1 MQITMET
8 VNQLLDIDTHE
19 IKSKILEYRELWEPR
34 SKDYP
39 FYTLGKSAYLDG
51 KTRAYLKDSAWLNEI
66 LISNFSEMYEV
77 VLEYL
82 SDFYEEP
89 VYLAHDLALP
99 GFHIFPSDP
108 KFLTIAGKWHMDF
121 PHTTLELGD
130 NNPSAFTLPIE
141 LPVSGGGMDCLDDKG
156 IMSHIP
162 YRERELVLHSGL
174 DVHRIAGMKDY
185 TPGEY
190 RITLQGHLIRRN
202 NTIEVFW

>member
-1 MQITMET
+1 MEI

-19 IKSKILEYRELWEPR
+19 IKSNLLEYRELWEPR

-51 KTRAYLKDSAWLNEI
+51 KTRAYHKDSAWLNE
-66 LISNFSEMYEV
+66 LLLSNFSEMYEIV
-77 VLEYL
+77 IEAL

-89 VYLAHDLALP
+89 VYLAHDLAIP

-108 KFLTIAGKWHMDF
+108 KFLTITGKWHMDF

-130 NNPSAFTLPIE
+130 KEASAFTLPIE
-141 LPVSGGGMDCLDDKG
+141 LPVSGGGMDFLDDKG

-162 YRERELVLHSGL
+162 YKERELVLHSGL
-174 DVHRIAGMKDY
+174 DVHRIAGMKAY

-202 NTIEVFW
+202 NTMEVFW